1 MVFVN
6 VNLLAAKTLTLA
18 FTVVIWMKSGDL
30 QLRITVIPR
39 NYLFEM

>member
-1 MVFVN
+1 M
-6 VNLLAAKTLTLA
+6 LAAKTLTLA

-39 NYLFEM
+39 NYLFEMLLM